1 MKEIIDLL
9 ISFNVTAFRK
19 YYAAWRFDISS
30 FLGNAEKR
38 VQGEKK

>member
-19 YYAAWRFDISS
+19 YFAAWLFDITD
-30 FLGNAEKR
+30 FL
-38 VQGEKK
+38 KKM